1 MPEKGENPFSVIVFE
16 RNDTE
21 MTEETEETEER
32 RNLL

>member
-21 MTEETEETEER
+21 MTEETEER
-32 RNLL
+32 RNIL